1 MPRVWLT
8 TLWQHGAVLATGFL
22 VGWVYSVPLIG
33 LLSAGVILLG
43 WHLYHL
49 YLLERWLRTGRHG
62 PLPSGNGPWSQV
74 LARIEA
80 IREDALTHKANWRRL
95 VKELRAST
103 KAFPDGGVILGPENE
118 IIRANKVARRLLG
131 LKKKRDRGAPIDNLI
146 RHPDFVS
153 FLRRG
158 GKRESVEL
166 PAPVGQDVWVS
177 CRIIPYGADQKLLL
191 VRDISRNVKM
201 ERVRRDFVANA
212 SHELRSPLTVIAG
225 YLDVMADDD
234 TLPETWQAPVRDM
247 RAQAERMSALVR
259 DLLTLSKLESSQKAS
274 IDNLVD
280 MPSLLAAA
288 AREASSL
295 DGSIREVELQID
307 DDALLRGDESELKSV
322 VTNLV
327 SNAVR
332 YTPDDGHIT
341 IRWSADRKGAHLSV
355 ADTGIG
361 IPEEEIP
368 RLTERFYRADG
379 GRARQQGG
387 TGLGLAIVKHAL
399 KRHDAEL
406 EIESQVGVG
415 SRFTCHFPLSR
426 LQAAPQLAE
435 GSRA

>member
-1 MPRVWLT
+1 MPPVWLT
-8 TLWQHGAVLATGFL
+8 TFWQHGAILAAGL
-22 VGWVYSVPLIG
+22 LIGWLYSVPVIG
-33 LLSAGVILLG
+33 LLVSVLLLLG

-49 YLLERWLRTGRHG
+49 YLLERWLRTGRDG

-80 IREDALTHKANWRRL
+80 VREEAATHKANWRRI

-103 KAFPDGGVILGPENE
+103 KAFPDGGVILGPDND
-118 IIRANKVARRLLG
+118 IVRANKAARRLLG
-131 LKKKRDRGAPIDNLI
+131 LKKKRDRGARIENLI
-146 RHPDFVS
+146 RHPDFVA
-153 FLRRG
+153 FLERG
-158 GKRESVEL
+158 AKRESVEL

-191 VRDISRNVKM
+191 VRDISRNVQM

-225 YLDVMADDD
+225 YLDVMGDDD
-234 TLPETWQAPVRDM
+234 TLPETWKAPVHDM
-247 RAQAERMSALVR
+247 REQAERMSALVR

-274 IDNLVD
+274 IDRVVD
-280 MPSLLAAA
+280 MPSVLAAA
-288 AREASSL
+288 ARDASSMA
-295 DGSIREVELQID
+295 GGAREVELHID
-307 DDALLRGDESELKSV
+307 DETLLLGDESELKSV
-322 VTNLV
+322 VTNLI

-332 YTPDDGHIT
+332 YTPEDGHIT
-341 IRWSADRKGAHLSV
+341 IGWSAGDEGALLSV

-361 IPEEEIP
+361 IAEEEIP

-406 EIESQVGVG
+406 EIASEVGVG
-415 SRFTCHFPLSR
+415 SRFTCRFPLAR
-426 LQAAPQLAE
+426 LEAAPRAAE
-435 GSRA
+435 GSQA